1 MFIYSTERK
10 MTMKKL
16 INMTMKGIAVLLIA
30 CAVIGTVGYIQP
42 AEEVQAAAKKVTRM
56 AFIKG
61 VVDAMTGQSGPT
73 GCELTFKK
81 NSDGSIEAGEMK
93 KKTYSKSDIA
103 KLAKKYKT
111 TTENAQYIAC
121 AITYGII
128 TKSTFK
134 SVKSK
139 ITRAAA
145 GIMLAKADRVL
156 RASDRQYTDEEIKLG
171 MSRIADIKKI
181 KKSAQQKL
189 FAEAYMDGFFIGK
202 STGEYEDTRKLS
214 PTAKIKTTEAKKMYQ
229 MLTDTS
235 KRYQLSPYY
244 QVLRQSKKNLPK
256 NAECYAYI
264 LDSYPNAY
272 YETGWHEMEYGD
284 DSWSKMKSDGV
295 TPDGLGA
302 GTLEQ
307 RLNRK
312 FGTLFVYPSE
322 MEEYLELDEAKA
334 KVIKQVRTW
343 ENIELTR
350 QCAVEF
356 YELAMNVNYKTI
368 KDDKKWQ
375 EKMLK
380 YMTQAQI
387 DKYIEDCIKNKTI
400 IECDKVA
407 ADISSAYWAEAH
419 PYVKVYAHVKVV
431 SDANIS
437 DRSHWDDL
445 VYGNLYPV
453 VKGYGSRMD
462 NDITRAE
469 FYAARYKKGEWFDY
483 FTVAEGCDPDIDVNF
498 SCNLAGTHCVSPI
511 TTDLTGDYPW
521 LLDKTYWE

>member
-1 MFIYSTERK
+1 
-10 MTMKKL
+10 MK
-16 INMTMKGIAVLLIA
+16 NMKRTMKGLAMLLAICLIA
-30 CAVIGTVGYIQP
+30 GAVAYITP
-42 AEEVQAAAKKVTRM
+42 AKEAQAAAKKVTRM

-73 GCELTFKK
+73 GYELTFKK

-121 AITYGII
+121 AITYGVI

-171 MSRIADIKKI
+171 MSRISDIKKI

-272 YETGWHEMEYGD
+272 YETGWHEMEYGND
-284 DSWSKMKSDGV
+284 RWNKMREDGV
-295 TPDGLGA
+295 TPYGLGA
-302 GTLEQ
+302 GTLRQ
-307 RLNRK
+307 RLDRHL
-312 FGTLFVYPSE
+312 GTLFVYPYE
-322 MEEYLELDEAKA
+322 MEEFMAMDREDMGNMKVSNTLRDWDKLE
-334 KVIKQVRTW
+334 IF
-343 ENIELTR
+343 R
-350 QCAVEF
+350 QSSIEF
-356 YELAMNVNYKTI
+356 YELALNVNYKTI

-380 YMTQAQI
+380 FMDQKDI
-387 DKYIEDCIKNKTI
+387 DKYIEACINNKTI

-407 ADISSAYWAEAH
+407 ADMSTAYWAEYQ
-419 PYVKVYAHVKVV
+419 PYIKLYAHVKVV
-431 SDANIS
+431 SDEHIENPE
-437 DRSHWDDL
+437 HWDDTK
-445 VYGNLYPV
+445 YGSLFPLI
-453 VKGYGSRMD
+453 KGYGTGFLSYES
-462 NDITRAE
+462 TRQD
-469 FYAARYKKGEWFDY
+469 FYMSKYKKGEWFD
-483 FTVAEGCDPDIDVNF
+483 FITVTEGCDSTYDTQKRN
-498 SCNLAGTHCVSPI
+498 NLAGTFSGHSVMA
-511 TTDLTGDYPW
+511 DLTGLYPW
-521 LLDKTYWE
+521 LLLADY